1 MRLMRVTGNNMPY
14 AGMSDAQERANLV
27 AICSRCADMAI
38 QLPPLPYEP
47 ANWEFA
53 ARNLRHA
60 RGVSIT

>member
-1 MRLMRVTGNNMPY
+1 
-14 AGMSDAQERANLV
+14 
-27 AICSRCADMAI
+27 MAI